1 MEFKEADQVCI
12 SIGFN
17 GNLVQSRYS
26 QGNDKLRVIYIQAD
40 I

>member
-12 SIGFN
+12 SIGFYVN
-17 GNLVQSRYS
+17 VIRSRYS